1 MSLRSHPDYPNFHLV
16 EHPLVSHKLSL
27 LRDQNTNKKLFKEL
41 VHEITLLLAYEAT
54 ASLPLTSMPIDTP
67 LESFDA
73 PIIAGKKSVL
83 LPILRA
89 GLGMVDAFLSLMP
102 GARVGHIGMYRDEK
116 TLEPHTY
123 FFKIP
128 PSSSERIAFILDPML
143 ATGGSTAAAISRLKQ
158 EGLKRM
164 KLVCLLAAPEGVRH
178 MSDQHPDV
186 KIFSAALDRQL
197 DENGYIR
204 PGLGDA
210 GNRLFGT
217 R

>member
-1 MSLRSHPDYPNFHLV
+1 MPLYSHPTYPNFHLV
-16 EHPLVSHKLSL
+16 EHPLVAHKLTL
-27 LRDQNTNKKLFKEL
+27 LRDKNSNKKLFKEL

-54 ASLPLTSMPIDTP
+54 ANLPLLSTTIETP
-67 LESFDA
+67 LETA
-73 PIIAGKKSVL
+73 EMPLIAGKKSVI

-102 GARVGHIGMYRDEK
+102 GARVGHIGMYRDEE

-128 PSSSERIAFILDPML
+128 PSCNERIAFILDPML
-143 ATGGSTAAAISRLKQ
+143 ATGGSTSAAITRLKSA
-158 EGLKRM
+158 GLSRM
-164 KLVCLLAAPEGVRH
+164 KLVCLLASPEGVERI
-178 MSDQHPDV
+178 SKDHPDV
-186 KIFSAALDRQL
+186 KIFSAALDREL
-197 DENGYIR
+197 DEHGYIR